1 MPRSTNLLRVLVL
14 SIALA
19 ALAACSQYLDRRETI
34 SLNGGDSL
42 AGNQVTQVVDPWPP
56 ASANHN
62 IAFNGERMQAAVQRY
77 RTHRII
83 EPVSVGTS
91 SSYGSQSSGSQGGST
106 SANNTAPLGPQI
118 NQQATK

>member
-1 MPRSTNLLRVLVL
+1 MPQSTNVLRVLVL
-14 SIALA
+14 SGALA
-19 ALAACSQYLDRRETI
+19 ALAACSQYLDHRETI
-34 SLNGGDSL
+34 TLNGGNSI

-56 ASANHN
+56 SSANHN

-83 EPVSVGTS
+83 EPVGTGTS
-91 SSYGSQSSGSQGGST
+91 SMGGQGGGAQGGEGA
-106 SANNTAPLGPQI
+106 ANNTAPLGPQI